1 MYVGL
6 ENRMMRNHNISLAE
20 GLIGVSEV
28 WGGIIGFFISV
39 TMKSKKK
46 SCRLY
51 EKVSSQRCV
60 KWQSDFRNSWKSKWL
75 NIKCKFS
82 DISFFLIHS
91 DYKLCYLE
99 IWHKGLLIFTLFGF
113 YIVNWTWIVNIFILQ
128 SVHLLYKYAIR
139 INFCFIRTR
148 RINFSAYE

>member
-6 ENRMMRNHNISLAE
+6 ENRMMRNHNISLAG

-113 YIVNWTWIVNIFILQ
+113 IIVCTPAMAACCLVMYIRAAT
-128 SVHLLYKYAIR
+128 
-139 INFCFIRTR
+139 
-148 RINFSAYE
+148 AYPSGASETEFTPSF